1 MKLAFFDAKSY
12 DMPGFDR
19 YAAEIGWEIKYF
31 DIRLNEDTA
40 ALATG
45 FDAVCAFV
53 NDTIN
58 ANVVNELCDLG
69 VKCLVMRCAG
79 YNNVD
84 LKACEGRLPVFRV
97 PAYSPYAVAE
107 HAMAL
112 LLTINRR
119 THKAYNRTREFNFSL
134 QGLAGFDLH
143 GKTVGIVG
151 TGKIGQ
157 VFAKICDGF
166 GMNILAYDKYPN
178 PTTGL
183 NYVELDELFRNSDII
198 SLHCPL
204 TEETHHMIDWKSIAL
219 MKKGVTII
227 NTSRGA
233 LIDSEDLIKALLDKQ
248 VGAACLDVYE
258 EEGSFFYEDFSGHI
272 VRDGQLVRLIS
283 MPNVIVS
290 SHQAFMTNEALD
302 NIASTTMDNL
312 NQFFNGTPNEKTEV
326 KLQ

>member
-97 PAYSPYAVAE
+97 PSYSP
-107 HAMAL
+107 
-112 LLTINRR
+112 
-119 THKAYNRTREFNFSL
+119 
-134 QGLAGFDLH
+134 
-143 GKTVGIVG
+143 
-151 TGKIGQ
+151 
-157 VFAKICDGF
+157 
-166 GMNILAYDKYPN
+166 
-178 PTTGL
+178 
-183 NYVELDELFRNSDII
+183 
-198 SLHCPL
+198 
-204 TEETHHMIDWKSIAL
+204 
-219 MKKGVTII
+219 
-227 NTSRGA
+227 
-233 LIDSEDLIKALLDKQ
+233 
-248 VGAACLDVYE
+248 
-258 EEGSFFYEDFSGHI
+258 
-272 VRDGQLVRLIS
+272 
-283 MPNVIVS
+283 
-290 SHQAFMTNEALD
+290 
-302 NIASTTMDNL
+302 
-312 NQFFNGTPNEKTEV
+312 
-326 KLQ
+326 